1 MTTYVDNMRAQYKSM
16 IMCHMIADT
25 EQELLEMADTIG
37 VKRRWH
43 QNAGTYRSHFDVS
56 LSMRRKAIQNGAVQ
70 ITWRETVEKINK
82 RFKRKLIRRRK
93 LVR

>member
-1 MTTYVDNMRAQYKSM
+1 MTTYVDNMHFQYKSM

-25 EQELLEMADTIG
+25 EQELLEMADAIG

-43 QNAGTYRSHFDVS
+43 QHAGTYRSHFDVG

-82 RFKRKLIRRRK
+82 RFKRKLVRRRK
-93 LVR
+93 LIR